1 MGKVESEL
9 SPAQMLEWASKDF
22 VMSETMSALVN
33 TADTND
39 QGQTPYGTIT
49 SGIWISGSVNR
60 SNNTYN
66 IFGNF
71 PLTIS
76 RFHND
81 GNRRIGYISGV
92 NTDGSFN
99 LYILGNG
106 SFRIFPDKYVNTIAK
121 FGMSGNMRLLPP
133 SMDLYFPEHV
143 SDFGNYVYDN
153 SPNGTRW
160 GYAFDNVNIG
170 ISVNDSFS
178 HYPEWRDRGLTRES
192 TNVLYNTMF
201 INNQRETP
209 DPYNQDITLTNETST
224 SIQIGKPVFCKYWN
238 RSQSGW
244 YYGDKNIGGDLFD
257 LLNFMSSLCASSI
270 ANMPDSVAIS
280 ALTSQGYA
288 GTYESTMLPTYPP
301 FEGSFAYNYVPYN
314 LLLTYDLDAAKKYV
328 EDGTLPA
335 DAFIY
340 PFDVD
345 NIPINEDGG
354 TGADSSDPT
363 QEDDP
368 SGGDNSNGDDMEENQ
383 PEPPANT
390 PQSLTNNNLYW
401 LTKQQ
406 LKNFLDWFWEDATEI
421 ASVNDLWDKI
431 TGAYENLS
439 QAIVAVRYMPVDPA
453 WFGGVQV
460 VNSMIV
466 GMLEKE
472 EQVQAIS
479 KTVAPVVDIGSTKP
493 EELKKS
499 LGRWI
504 NYSPYAQAYL
514 YLPFFGYLDIDVDM
528 VMNHELSVKATYDI
542 MSGTIQYFILR
553 DGTMIN
559 TVCAKMA
566 TDIPISLQT
575 KTERDSA
582 IFSNVSGVA
591 ATLIG
596 GGVSAAA
603 GNPIGMVMS
612 TANLASMQPQGAPM
626 VLKGNVSEAGAFYDC
641 GRCIIFIKRPA
652 VNIPDGYASHIGYP
666 CNAFKQL
673 SGVTGFFK
681 CENPYIEFLGAKA
694 SGSDVYRP
702 KPTAEEMDEIYNGLT
717 EGLYMLDS

>member
-9 SPAQMLEWASKDF
+9 SPAQIIEWSKNDLVITSLGRFHSGQSFVAGKFDTGIERAAIEIYGARASDRF
-22 VMSETMSALVN
+22 QIACNFPVSITRHA
-33 TADTND
+33 ND
-39 QGQTPYGTIT
+39 QQ
-49 SGIWISGSVNR
+49 
-60 SNNTYN
+60 
-66 IFGNF
+66 
-71 PLTIS
+71 
-76 RFHND
+76 
-81 GNRRIGYISGV
+81 RRIGFISGV
-92 NTDGSFN
+92 NDDGSFN
-99 LYILGNG
+99 LYILGSG
-106 SFRIFPDKYVNTIAK
+106 VINTHPTHFVQTVGQIVIQNDLR
-121 FGMSGNMRLLPP
+121 MLPP
-133 SMDLYFPEHV
+133 ATDYYFPEHP
-143 SDFGNYVYDN
+143 SDFLPYLFNETIRNGEMAYAYANDGPSISADQAFAYTPTWVEYDISGSSAVLSNCVYTQD
-153 SPNGTRW
+153 TRH
-160 GYAFDNVNIG
+160 
-170 ISVNDSFS
+170 SVG
-178 HYPEWRDRGLTRES
+178 EIQLTNNTE
-192 TNVLYNTMF
+192 NTM
-201 INNQRETP
+201 Q
-209 DPYNQDITLTNETST
+209 L
-224 SIQIGKPVFCKYWN
+224 GKPMEGYFWQQ
-238 RSQSGW
+238 SQSG
-244 YYGDKNIGGDLFD
+244 YFYGDKNIGGDLFD
-257 LLNFMSSLCASSI
+257 LLASMSQSIASSV
-270 ANMPDSVAIS
+270 ANMPTS
-280 ALTSQGYA
+280 AGFSTLETTGA
-288 GTYESTMLPTYPP
+288 GGTVNTPIVNTYQPWDGFM
-301 FEGSFAYNYVPYN
+301 AYHYIPYN
-314 LLLTYDLDAAKKYV
+314 LILTYDLDAAKKYV
-328 EDGTLPA
+328 EDGTLPS

-345 NIPINEDGG
+345 SIPINEDGG
-354 TGADSSDPT
+354 TGADSSDGT
-363 QEDDP
+363 QDEDI
-368 SGGDNSNGDDMEENQ
+368 SGGDNSSGDDMDENL

-439 QAIVAVRYMPVDPA
+439 QAIVAVRYMPVDPT
-453 WFGGVQV
+453 WFGGVEV

-466 GMLEKE
+466 GLLEKE
-472 EQVQAIS
+472 EQVQAIN
-479 KTVAPVVDIGSTKP
+479 KTVAPVIDIGSTKP

-499 LGRWI
+499 FGRWI

-528 VMNHELSVKATYDI
+528 VMNHVLSVKATYDI

-666 CNAFKQL
+666 CNAYKQL

-681 CENPYIEFLGAKA
+681 CENPYIEFLGAKP
-694 SGSDVYRP
+694 SGSDMYRP